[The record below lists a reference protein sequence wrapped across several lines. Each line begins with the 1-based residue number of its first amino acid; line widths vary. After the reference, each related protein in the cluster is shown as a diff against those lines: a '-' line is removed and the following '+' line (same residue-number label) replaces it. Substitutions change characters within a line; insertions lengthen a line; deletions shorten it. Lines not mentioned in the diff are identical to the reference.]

1 MMRSGG
7 ECVRMRLFI
16 DRDRFKAIIA
26 GAAEPEER
34 RAAWTA
40 LDPIR
45 SRDRLAALGTGISA
59 GQIGIGSSHGASP
72 STSDVITTPRFFKMS
87 LNATGLLSKR
97 MGFSRASSLHLDC
110 DFCTTFLRVRMTH
123 FASTEAMHRTYNV
136 RIALAAFVDTC
147 MSRRHLAAIS
157 SGFRHILAR

>member
-1 MMRSGG
+1 MASGG

-59 GQIGIGSSHGASP
+59 GQIAGIGSSHGASP
-72 STSDVITTPRFFKMS
+72 LTSDVITTPRFFKMS

-97 MGFSRASSLHLDC
+97 MGFIARLLYTLTATFARHSCAS
-110 DFCTTFLRVRMTH
+110 
-123 FASTEAMHRTYNV
+123 A
-136 RIALAAFVDTC
+136 
-147 MSRRHLAAIS
+147 
-157 SGFRHILAR
+157 

>member
-59 GQIGIGSSHGASP
+59 GQIAGIGSSHGASP
-72 STSDVITTPRFFKMS
+72 STSDVVTTPRFFK
-87 LNATGLLSKR
+87 NVVECDRFAVEKNGF
-97 MGFSRASSLHLDC
+97 FSRV
-110 DFCTTFLRVRMTH
+110 FF
-123 FASTEAMHRTYNV
+123 
-136 RIALAAFVDTC
+136 
-147 MSRRHLAAIS
+147 
-157 SGFRHILAR
+157 